1 MSCLENYHRWKLLSS
16 LNKSTCRTYNRDNY
30 NSMGQIINTKNKIRP
45 DYKWIV
51 LTIFRHIPIF
61 SNTLSSE
68 SCYFGANGSVLQT
81 LLCDVYLG
89 CSLPSNVKKWDYA
102 LNASLETWQRNFSK
116 LRSSTALFSWSKQ

>member
-1 MSCLENYHRWKLLSS
+1 
-16 LNKSTCRTYNRDNY
+16 
-30 NSMGQIINTKNKIRP
+30 MGQIINTKNKIRP

-81 LLCDVYLG
+81 LLCDIYLG
-89 CSLPSNVKKWDYA
+89 CSLPSNVK
-102 LNASLETWQRNFSK
+102 NETMHSMQIKRPDNVTFRN
-116 LRSSTALFSWSKQ
+116 